1 MPAALVVVIVVVV
14 ARVDVI
20 VREAKERS
28 RVLQTERERE
38 SERESARGTDRQRVG
53 ERERVERALWCALP
67 ALSRGLLVYTR
78 SEHHRESPLQSR
90 NAARCERSCVR
101 LVSLSVRIA
110 IVGQLIYINSIY
122 PLQLCTYTYIHTYI
136 RCVYILT
143 YSPFDNHFTRL
154 LPYKTT
160 QKVFEKIE

>member
-1 MPAALVVVIVVVV
+1 MSLYERQKSAV
-14 ARVDVI
+14 ACC
-20 VREAKERS
+20 K
-28 RVLQTERERE
+28 QRE

-67 ALSRGLLVYTR
+67 ALSHGLLVYTR

-122 PLQLCTYTYIHTYI
+122 PLQLCTYIHTYIHTLCIY
-136 RCVYILT
+136 
-143 YSPFDNHFTRL
+143 FDIFA
-154 LPYKTT
+154 
-160 QKVFEKIE
+160 V

>member
-1 MPAALVVVIVVVV
+1 MSLDNFLCLPQYHPLSLPAALVLVIVVVV

-20 VREAKERS
+20 VREAKER
-28 RVLQTERERE
+28 RLVLQTERERVK
-38 SERESARGTDRQRVG
+38 ERAHEEQTDR
-53 ERERVERALWCALP
+53 EWERVERALWCALP
-67 ALSRGLLVYTR
+67 ALSHGLLVYTR

-122 PLQLCTYTYIHTYI
+122 PLQLCTYIYIHTYV
-136 RCVYILT
+136 VYI
-143 YSPFDNHFTRL
+143 F
-154 LPYKTT
+154 
-160 QKVFEKIE
+160 